1 MVAAGSSTEV
11 DPRTVQQW
19 LDAGEAV
26 LVDVREADE
35 HRHERIAGAVLV
47 PLSKFRPEAIAHLPG
62 QRIVIHCKSGRRGAD
77 ACRMAAD
84 LGALN
89 LAGGIEAWKREG
101 LPVVRGGGVGISV
114 LRQVQMVVGVMVLA
128 SVALGYLVHPG
139 FLGIAAFFGAGL
151 TFAGATGFCGLAA
164 VLSAMP
170 WNKAPTAERAK
181 SGKGSSCCGG
191 SCH

>member
-1 MVAAGSSTEV
+1 M
-11 DPRTVQQW
+11 
-19 LDAGEAV
+19 

-89 LAGGIEAWKREG
+89 LAGGIEAWKRDG